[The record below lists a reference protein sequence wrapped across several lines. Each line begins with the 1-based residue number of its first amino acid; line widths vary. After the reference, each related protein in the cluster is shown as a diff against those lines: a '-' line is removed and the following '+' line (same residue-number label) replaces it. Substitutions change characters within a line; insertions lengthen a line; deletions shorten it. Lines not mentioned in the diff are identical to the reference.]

1 MDLKLRRR
9 AIYTGMRPYFE
20 DEALTEALQLWQSN
34 FSDSPKFALTEFLS
48 ACCKTKELRQQRS
61 RILIS
66 IFKSMDLPA
75 DELLED
81 PLDNKS
87 EIQIAASVNN
97 LDVDDCTL
105 VFMRLFELLF
115 KKLLEKEALSV
126 RASIIKGC
134 VHLAID
140 ARRKAVLQDWLD
152 EKVPHL
158 EYAYALVEIRQV
170 INFAYIGMCEI
181 FGPVKADQVLAQ
193 VIKETEV
200 MATQHN
206 VQLCDFL

>member
-1 MDLKLRRR
+1 M
-9 AIYTGMRPYFE
+9 
-20 DEALTEALQLWQSN
+20 WQSN

-81 PLDNKS
+81 PFDNES
-87 EIQIAASVNN
+87 EILIAASVNN
-97 LDVDDCTL
+97 LDVDECTL

-134 VHLAID
+134 VHLELSMHA
-140 ARRKAVLQDWLD
+140 AKRSCKTGMMKRRSILNMYM
-152 EKVPHL
+152 H
-158 EYAYALVEIRQV
+158 
-170 INFAYIGMCEI
+170 
-181 FGPVKADQVLAQ
+181 
-193 VIKETEV
+193 
-200 MATQHN
+200 
-206 VQLCDFL
+206 